1 MSASPQKADI
11 SCTRHVRSVPIADM
25 AGWLFLLQPPKGFNP
40 VGGYQRQKIDQFG
53 QVGAFNTAVTC
64 SDVLEFD
71 PKPASI
77 KSRFVYVVHSNMAM
91 RKLPLQFHACF

>member
-1 MSASPQKADI
+1 MCNALAHA
-11 SCTRHVRSVPIADM
+11 RFVPIADI
-25 AGWLFLLQPPKGFNP
+25 AGWLFL
-40 VGGYQRQKIDQFG
+40 GGYQRQKIDQFG
-53 QVGAFNTAVTC
+53 QVGAFNAAVTC
-64 SDVLEFD
+64 SDVLESD